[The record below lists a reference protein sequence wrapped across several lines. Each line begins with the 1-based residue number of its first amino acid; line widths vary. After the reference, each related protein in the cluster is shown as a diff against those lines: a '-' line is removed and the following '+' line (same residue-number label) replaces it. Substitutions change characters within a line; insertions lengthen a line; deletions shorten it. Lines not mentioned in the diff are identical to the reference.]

1 MCRISSANCFIS
13 GFTASQSPQLRLR
26 SVVGYTLLISLL
38 FCFTFA
44 SKVFLYV
51 IRRKVRLKSIVEL
64 RASSDN
70 VGESFGTAEFIDKN
84 GTLITNAHVVTYTR
98 LGTVYQFENYSIR
111 FSDEEDYYP
120 VELVKYDVEIDIAVL
135 RICESSSC
143 KFNVIKNGKSS
154 NLKSGDKV
162 YAIGNTVNYGLS
174 ISQGIVGIPLLN
186 IEYSGAVRTVIQC
199 DLTIADGNSG
209 GALLDSRGRLVGITT
224 FRTKDRLG
232 NIVYGIA
239 YCIPIDIVMGFVEE

>member
-1 MCRISSANCFIS
+1 MNKKKSITIILMLGITAILIAVILCANFIPLPA
-13 GFTASQSPQLRLR
+13 ASEIYQD
-26 SVVGYTLLISLL
+26 
-38 FCFTFA
+38 C
-44 SKVFLYV
+44 
-51 IRRKVRLKSIVEL
+51 LKSIVEL

-120 VELVKYDVEIDIAVL
+120 IELVKYDVEIDIAVL

-143 KFNVIKNGKSS
+143 KFNVIKKGKSS

-174 ISQGIVGIPLLN
+174 ISQGIVGIP
-186 IEYSGAVRTVIQC
+186 GAVRTVIQC

>member
-1 MCRISSANCFIS
+1 MNKKKSITIILMLGITAILIAVILCAIFIPLPA
-13 GFTASQSPQLRLR
+13 ASEIYQD
-26 SVVGYTLLISLL
+26 
-38 FCFTFA
+38 C
-44 SKVFLYV
+44 
-51 IRRKVRLKSIVEL
+51 LKSIVEL

-143 KFNVIKNGKSS
+143 KFNVIKQGKSS

>member
-1 MCRISSANCFIS
+1 MNKKESITIILMLGITAILIAVILCAIFIPLP
-13 GFTASQSPQLRLR
+13 TASEIYQD
-26 SVVGYTLLISLL
+26 
-38 FCFTFA
+38 C
-44 SKVFLYV
+44 
-51 IRRKVRLKSIVEL
+51 LKSIVEL

-143 KFNVIKNGKSS
+143 KFNVIKKGKSS

-186 IEYSGAVRTVIQC
+186 IEYSGAVRTVIQWRC
-199 DLTIADGNSG
+199 VVRFSWTFSWYYNIPNQGSLREHCLWNSVLYSNRHSYG
-209 GALLDSRGRLVGITT
+209 FCGRVSYTL
-224 FRTKDRLG
+224 
-232 NIVYGIA
+232 
-239 YCIPIDIVMGFVEE
+239 

>member
-1 MCRISSANCFIS
+1 MNQKKSITIILVLGITAILIAVILCAIFIPLP
-13 GFTASQSPQLRLR
+13 TASEIYQD
-26 SVVGYTLLISLL
+26 
-38 FCFTFA
+38 C
-44 SKVFLYV
+44 
-51 IRRKVRLKSIVEL
+51 LKSIVEL

-84 GTLITNAHVVTYTR
+84 GTLITNAHVVT
-98 LGTVYQFENYSIR
+98 
-111 FSDEEDYYP
+111 

-143 KFNVIKNGKSS
+143 KFNVIKKGKSS